1 MTFVPGLLRRY
12 RPSDYD
18 ITLTCSYPFT
28 NWILRRPVLGSSRPP
43 HVFVTQN
50 GDWPAHA
57 RNSEYRFFG
66 CEGLVCTNPDFYE
79 RNRHRWRCQLIPNGV
94 DCNRFSTG
102 PAQRESFHLPADR
115 LIVLMVS
122 ALIPSKR
129 VEDAIEV
136 VSQIPNAHLV
146 VAGNGPLREV
156 IDAAASK
163 KLLGRFTRASVAPEL
178 MPSLYRSADVFL
190 HLSKDESFGNAYI
203 EAMACGLPVVAHDSP
218 RSRWIV
224 GDDEFL
230 IDTDD
235 LTAVARQIEVAR
247 NGSAARAKERRIRA
261 ATFSWT
267 NVAKMYRSF
276 LQEVAAS

>member
-1 MTFVPGLLRRY
+1 
-12 RPSDYD
+12 
-18 ITLTCSYPFT
+18 
-28 NWILRRPVLGSSRPP
+28 
-43 HVFVTQN
+43 
-50 GDWPAHA
+50 
-57 RNSEYRFFG
+57 
-66 CEGLVCTNPDFYE
+66 
-79 RNRHRWRCQLIPNGV
+79 
-94 DCNRFSTG
+94 
-102 PAQRESFHLPADR
+102 
-115 LIVLMVS
+115 
-122 ALIPSKR
+122 
-129 VEDAIEV
+129 
-136 VSQIPNAHLV
+136 
-146 VAGNGPLREV
+146 
-156 IDAAASK
+156 
-163 KLLGRFTRASVAPEL
+163 